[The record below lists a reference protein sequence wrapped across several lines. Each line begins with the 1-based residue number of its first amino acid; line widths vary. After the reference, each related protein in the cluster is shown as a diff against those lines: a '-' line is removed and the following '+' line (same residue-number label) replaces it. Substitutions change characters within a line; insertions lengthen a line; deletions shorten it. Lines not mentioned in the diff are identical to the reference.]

1 MSYKSAS
8 YVITIESFGRW
19 RCNSCVASVNG
30 HLCAGTLKC
39 DCDRWRARAFRT
51 TLLFCQASKLTQWRR
66 IGALDMLLLQVIHGL
81 AHGEHAGSSRDAK
94 QLARFAAA
102 LRDMTHAV
110 STGYRSGY
118 SPKWAGEK
126 VTLDAD
132 KVASLRSLIKE
143 ALPHAARLTYEARE
157 RLIAKFDSK
166 SSVVRALHKMRTRV
180 LEAIADRELAKAENE
195 KLVREA
201 RAEVRA
207 ASEAHRKRRR
217 EEMQSG
223 ECYRKHRK
231 WAREGNAKA
240 VAFFEDV
247 GLRVAD
253 LAD

>member
-1 MSYKSAS
+1 
-8 YVITIESFGRW
+8 
-19 RCNSCVASVNG
+19 
-30 HLCAGTLKC
+30 
-39 DCDRWRARAFRT
+39 
-51 TLLFCQASKLTQWRR
+51 
-66 IGALDMLLLQVIHGL
+66 MLLLQVIHGL
-81 AHGEHAGSSRDAK
+81 AHGAHAGSSRDAK

-102 LRDMTHAV
+102 IRDLYYVICT
-110 STGYRSGY
+110 Y

-217 EEMQSG
+217 EELNQIVSDMQSG
-223 ECYRKHRK
+223 ERYRKCRK
-231 WAREGNAKA
+231 LAKEGNAKA

-247 GLRVAD
+247 GLAVAD